1 MSEFKSNFRVTTEYI
16 LELLNVSDGNFYS
29 LFVSGSDG
37 AAKLE
42 IADSPDV
49 DSEELEWN
57 YILFQLPEPPVGSN
71 SNYRKKDDQTLQI
84 YNITT
89 AKWHTLFIGG
99 TKNNPQLSIA
109 QEGEV

>member
-1 MSEFKSNFRVTTEYI
+1 MSTFNSNFRVTTEYI

-29 LFVSGSDG
+29 FFASGVDG
-37 AAKLE
+37 NVKLN
-42 IADSPDV
+42 IACAPDI
-49 DSEELEWN
+49 SSQELDWN

>member
-1 MSEFKSNFRVTTEYI
+1 MSTFNSNFRVTTEYI

-37 AAKLE
+37 AVKLE

-57 YILFQLPEPPVGSN
+57 YILFQLPEPPAGSN
-71 SNYRKKDDQTLQI
+71 SNYRKKDDGTLQLF
-84 YNITT
+84 NTTT
-89 AKWHTLFIGG
+89 AKWHTIFIGG
-99 TKNNPQLSIA
+99 TKNNPQLSVA
-109 QEGEV
+109 AEGEV